1 MKYAFAASLALAI
14 LACWKWFRWWK
25 TCDVLAEILVDSLVE
40 NHVDNHAENHAD
52 GRAEAE
58 EDD

>member
-25 TCDVLAEILVDSLVE
+25 TCDVLADILVESIVE
-40 NHVDNHAENHAD
+40 NLDLKEP
-52 GRAEAE
+52 AEAE

>member
-1 MKYAFAASLALAI
+1 MKYAFASSLALAI

-25 TCDVLAEILVDSLVE
+25 TCDVLAEILVDSLV
-40 NHVDNHAENHAD
+40 DNPAENHAD

>member
-25 TCDVLAEILVDSLVE
+25 TCDVLAGILVE
-40 NHVDNHAENHAD
+40 NIVENLD
-52 GRAEAE
+52 LKEPAEAE